1 MVSALGYIARWA
13 FIHSTIELHLPWDS
27 RSEFSRINGI
37 LLSFESYS
45 DACNGNFAEIL
56 DQQFVFDGILDERM
70 SCHLSYSHVLY
81 HFNQCLLHHPFLL
94 RQHLSSVKI
103 KVPEGFLRGAVLKS
117 REHATHLT
125 AILCALQR
133 RGCKI
138 YPSFYGYAAIIAG
151 VIHRLQSRDQHS
163 SERLEA
169 EQHWESCLRFLDQEP
184 ARWESYR
191 KMVCAVMLAYILHS
205 KMDKLISNVEQHR
218 VLKEFE
224 PTPLLAAYLLS
235 SALDPTQLEPAIEET
250 LWQICDYSWLTNS
263 ARPTSK
269 TNEVSPSAIN
279 VSGSEVITIPR
290 PRHIPSLEMLLG
302 EDLYVDY
309 AFLDYTRGDTNA
321 DTAFN
326 R

>member
-1 MVSALGYIARWA
+1 MGFQTQCDRIA
-13 FIHSTIELHLPWDS
+13 SPVDS

-45 DACNGNFAEIL
+45 DACNGNFAKIL
-56 DQQFVFDGILDERM
+56 DQHFVFHGILDERI
-70 SCHLSYSHVLY
+70 SCHLIYSHVLY

-94 RQHLSSVKI
+94 RQHLNSVKV

-117 REHATHLT
+117 REHANHLT
-125 AILCALQR
+125 AVLCALQQ

-138 YPSFYGYAAIIAG
+138 YPSFYGYAATLAG
-151 VIHRLQSRDQHS
+151 VIHRLHSRNQHS
-163 SERLEA
+163 FERLEA
-169 EQHWESCLRFLDQEP
+169 EEYWKSCLRFLDQEP
-184 ARWESYR
+184 VRWESHR
-191 KMVCAVMLAYILHS
+191 RMVCAVMLSNIFHS
-205 KMDKLISNVEQHR
+205 KVDKLISNLEQHT

-235 SALDPTQLEPAIEET
+235 STLDPIPLEPAMEET

-269 TNEVSPSAIN
+269 TNEGSPFAIN
-279 VSGSEVITIPR
+279 VLGSEVITVPR
-290 PRHIPSLEMLLG
+290 PGHTPNLEMLLG
-302 EDLYVDY
+302 GDLYVDY
-309 AFLDYTRGDTNA
+309 GFLDYTRGDTNA
-321 DTAFN
+321 GTAFN